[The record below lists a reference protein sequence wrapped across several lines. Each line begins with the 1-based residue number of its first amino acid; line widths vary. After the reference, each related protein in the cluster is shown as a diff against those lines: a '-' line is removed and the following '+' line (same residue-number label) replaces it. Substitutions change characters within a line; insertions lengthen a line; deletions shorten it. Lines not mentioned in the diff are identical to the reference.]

1 MNTKTMAK
9 VAILGAL
16 AFVLMLI
23 EFPIPIAPS
32 FYKLDVSE
40 VAVLLGG
47 FALGPLAAIAIEA
60 LKNILNIIFTG
71 SDTAY
76 VGELANFVVGSA
88 FVVPAAIIYKNNK
101 TRKSAIIGLIA
112 GIACLVIAG
121 ALINAFVL
129 LPMYS
134 TLYNMPLD
142 VIIGFG
148 SEIFSGVKD
157 LFTFVLYCV
166 CPFNLI
172 KGIIVS
178 LITLLIYKRVSPL
191 LHN

>member
-76 VGELANFVVGSA
+76 VGELANFIVGSA

>member
-16 AFVLMLI
+16 AFVLMLL

-32 FYKLDVSE
+32 FYKLDMSE

-47 FALGPLAAIAIEA
+47 FALGPLAAVAIEG

-88 FVVPAAIIYKNNK
+88 FVVPAAMIYKKNK
-101 TRKSAIIGLIA
+101 SRKSAIIGLIA
-112 GIACLVIAG
+112 GTACLVIAG
-121 ALINAFVL
+121 ALMNTFVL

-134 TLYNMPLD
+134 KLYNMPLD

-172 KGIIVS
+172 KGILVS
-178 LITLLIYKRVSPL
+178 IITLLIYKRVSPL
-191 LHN
+191 LHK